1 MSSVT
6 SFASLCDPSQ
16 FGYSSLFG
24 AKFSSLQAKLVT
36 NFALDVSLG
45 PGQPNLTYSEENTN
59 FCNVTVT
66 YTHPGY
72 EDAVSVETWLPV
84 DNYNGR
90 LQAIGGSGWVS
101 GRHPVT
107 YWKMASVAGDGYAT
121 VTTDA
126 GVEQNLA
133 NPDPWALESPGNLN
147 LVALS
152 NFGHVALHD
161 EAVIAKDLIK
171 QLYGKPPAYSYF
183 NGYAYDGIMAAAP
196 AMNWSPFLNQL
207 TALAVSTCEE
217 LNLAKGGVI
226 TEPEACLITFNPKKH
241 VGEWFQCSDTESK
254 MEISEA
260 AANVALATWHGPTF
274 ANGRFLWYGFDI
286 GSDLSSIGQES
297 IATWV
302 RDFIQKDPTSNVTS
316 LTRSGFDT
324 FYRSLKF
331 SFGTMLETGEVDLSD
346 FRRKGGKLI
355 TFHGLEVLDFSN
367 GSTANFYQYYR
378 VPGLQHCSGGAS
390 SPPLELFSQL
400 RQWVE
405 NGTTPNTLHFTQ
417 WSLRVDSQA
426 WVHDI
431 SV

>member
-45 PGQPNLTYSEENTN
+45 PGQPNLTYSGENTN

-161 EAVIAKDLIK
+161 EASL
-171 QLYGKPPAYSYF
+171 LFLEYF
-183 NGYAYDGIMAAAP
+183 FFLTTIR
-196 AMNWSPFLNQL
+196 PFNL
-207 TALAVSTCEE
+207 TE
-217 LNLAKGGVI
+217 
-226 TEPEACLITFNPKKH
+226 
-241 VGEWFQCSDTESK
+241 
-254 MEISEA
+254 
-260 AANVALATWHGPTF
+260 ATWMTDLVCVGVCFIKCFKIVTTIPALVNSGVGCNRQRSDQTT
-274 ANGRFLWYGFDI
+274 LW
-286 GSDLSSIGQES
+286 Q
-297 IATWV
+297 
-302 RDFIQKDPTSNVTS
+302 S
-316 LTRSGFDT
+316 LF
-324 FYRSLKF
+324 
-331 SFGTMLETGEVDLSD
+331 
-346 FRRKGGKLI
+346 
-355 TFHGLEVLDFSN
+355 
-367 GSTANFYQYYR
+367 
-378 VPGLQHCSGGAS
+378 
-390 SPPLELFSQL
+390 
-400 RQWVE
+400 
-405 NGTTPNTLHFTQ
+405 
-417 WSLRVDSQA
+417 
-426 WVHDI
+426 
-431 SV
+431 

>member
-1 MSSVT
+1 MHDLLKDGEAKRIAGCTPQTSQSRIFVYSPSITPYIVNTTPILSTMSSVT

-161 EAVIAKDLIK
+161 EASLLFLEYFFFLTTIRPFNLTEATWMTDLVCVGAVIAKDLIK

-183 NGYAYDGIMAAAP
+183 NGCSQGGRQGY
-196 AMNWSPFLNQL
+196 
-207 TALAVSTCEE
+207 ALA
-217 LNLAKGGVI
+217 
-226 TEPEACLITFNPKKH
+226 
-241 VGEWFQCSDTESK
+241 Q
-254 MEISEA
+254 
-260 AANVALATWHGPTF
+260 
-274 ANGRFLWYGFDI
+274 
-286 GSDLSSIGQES
+286 
-297 IATWV
+297 
-302 RDFIQKDPTSNVTS
+302 
-316 LTRSGFDT
+316 
-324 FYRSLKF
+324 
-331 SFGTMLETGEVDLSD
+331 
-346 FRRKGGKLI
+346 
-355 TFHGLEVLDFSN
+355 
-367 GSTANFYQYYR
+367 
-378 VPGLQHCSGGAS
+378 
-390 SPPLELFSQL
+390 
-400 RQWVE
+400 
-405 NGTTPNTLHFTQ
+405 
-417 WSLRVDSQA
+417 
-426 WVHDI
+426 
-431 SV
+431 